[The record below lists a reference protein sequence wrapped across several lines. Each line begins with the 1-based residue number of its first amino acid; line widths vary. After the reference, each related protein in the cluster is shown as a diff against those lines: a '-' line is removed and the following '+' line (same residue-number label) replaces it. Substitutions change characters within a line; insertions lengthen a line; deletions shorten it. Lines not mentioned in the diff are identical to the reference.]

1 MQAIT
6 YHFLDI
12 IVDMTLKV
20 YSSQSVLSVD
30 IDLLLLT
37 CKVWNYQLHPV
48 FLFSKQKVRS
58 KHCFQNNINVPEMP
72 DLYQWQGTPHSDLTV
87 WSHSYDS
94 DHKAFL
100 EVVLKMALES
110 RFSRCPLTAMWPG
123 QPTSPEL
130 RFPDRS
136 TVITATLKS

>member
-30 IDLLLLT
+30 IDLLLLK
-37 CKVWNYQLHPV
+37 CKVWNYQLHLV

-58 KHCFQNNINVPEMP
+58 KHRFQNNINVPEMP
-72 DLYQWQGTPHSDLTV
+72 DLYQGTPHSDFTV

-110 RFSRCPLTAMWPG
+110 RFSPCPLTAMWPG
-123 QPTSPEL
+123 QPHGEL